1 MFLDATLKYLNGDL
15 IVAKAST
22 KNANNVVP
30 IDGELYRL
38 SHEFQIKYY
47 QIEAEA
53 QQPIYSN
60 HVRLV
65 MNFSDVFEETMEY
78 RAACWLKSNQS
89 ELECHSFSVIDDCLT
104 ADMDI
109 PEIDCRISSA
119 YSLIRIF
126 EHV

>member
-1 MFLDATLKYLNGDL
+1 
-15 IVAKAST
+15 
-22 KNANNVVP
+22 
-30 IDGELYRL
+30 
-38 SHEFQIKYY
+38 
-47 QIEAEA
+47 
-53 QQPIYSN
+53 
-60 HVRLV
+60 

-89 ELECHSFSVIDDCLT
+89 DLECHSFSVIDDCLT
-104 ADMDI
+104 ADIDI